1 MSAEPSTRV
10 RRALDTPRGQRS
22 AHPGAAHPRSAAPT
36 GRSAREQR
44 LLAQMRD
51 NPRVA
56 YRLEHGVLPAW
67 MEIQNAR
74 LAQRPSATAP
84 SPSRPAVLSV
94 PRPRPASDDG
104 PPSPVPAPRRTRP
117 PLPRRPHS
125 HRKPRRRA
133 RATWRLTAYT
143 LAAAAGALAHH
154 LSALIL

>member
-1 MSAEPSTRV
+1 MSAEPSIRV
-10 RRALDTPRGQRS
+10 RWVLATPRGQRS
-22 AHPGAAHPRSAAPT
+22 AHSGAAHPCPAAPT

-67 MEIQNAR
+67 MEIQDAR
-74 LAQRPSATAP
+74 LAQRPSAIAP

-94 PRPRPASDDG
+94 PCPRPASDDG
-104 PPSPVPAPRRTRP
+104 PPSPVPAPRRTRSS
-117 PLPRRPHS
+117 LPRRPHS

-133 RATWRLTAYT
+133 RAAWRLTAYT
-143 LAAAAGALAHH
+143 LAAAVGALAHH
-154 LSALIL
+154 LAVPLL

>member
-1 MSAEPSTRV
+1 MSAEPSIRV
-10 RRALDTPRGQRS
+10 RQVLDTPPGQCS
-22 AHPGAAHPRSAAPT
+22 AHPAAAHPRSEAPT

-67 MEIQNAR
+67 MEIQDAR
-74 LAQRPSATAP
+74 LAQRPAVPAP
-84 SPSRPAVLSV
+84 PPSRPAVLSV

-104 PPSPVPAPRRTRP
+104 PSSPVPAPRRTRS

-133 RATWRLTAYT
+133 RAAWRLTAYT
-143 LAAAAGALAHH
+143 LATAAGALAHH
-154 LSALIL
+154 LSTLVL

>member
-10 RRALDTPRGQRS
+10 RRVLDTPRGQRS
-22 AHPGAAHPRSAAPT
+22 AHSGATHPCPAATT
-36 GRSAREQR
+36 GHSAREQR

-67 MEIQNAR
+67 MEIQDAR
-74 LAQRPSATAP
+74 LAQRPAVPAP
-84 SPSRPAVLSV
+84 PPSRPAVLSV

-133 RATWRLTAYT
+133 RAAWRLTAYT
-143 LAAAAGALAHH
+143 LDAAVGALAYH
-154 LSALIL
+154 LSTLIL